1 MVFCS
6 FSVPP
11 QDPVIQNAQSV
22 EGVSY
27 VIVVEGTQTDVTCL
41 AADGRLVTLYLL
53 VLEKGQAGAF
63 YFAENGE
70 NSMRE
75 AACAISDALGFG
87 ASGRAMSVDEAIAAW
102 GEGGVEERSCS
113 NRIGFASR
121 SSIKSR

>member
-41 AADGRLVTLYLL
+41 AADGRPAASMQWLYAGDDVSGTATRNVVTKANMKTEDA
-53 VLEKGQAGAF
+53 V
-63 YFAENGE
+63 GE
-70 NSMRE
+70 N
-75 AACAISDALGFG
+75 
-87 ASGRAMSVDEAIAAW
+87 IA
-102 GEGGVEERSCS
+102 RCS
-113 NRIGFASR
+113 NKLLQFFAN
-121 SSIKSR
+121 